1 MNLLLFEPGET
12 PTPQGGRVVI
22 NGRRA
27 LHIAQFLKS
36 SPGDRI
42 RVGAIGGL
50 VGEATVVRAPN
61 AADIRSG
68 QAVSVELDVQLIEP
82 PPPAASLVIVLSLQR
97 PKSMPRILSAITSFG
112 VKEIWV
118 VHSARV
124 EKPYWSCE
132 QISPQRVRE
141 SLLLGLEQ
149 ARDTVL
155 PEVHIRKRFKPFVED
170 ELPHLARGR
179 RALFAHPYA
188 ERAAPGPSAEPTLVA
203 LGPEGGFTESEIKML
218 GLAGLE
224 GARLGVRPLR
234 TESAVPALLGR
245 LLE

>member
-27 LHIAQFLKS
+27 LHITQFLKS

-50 VGEATVVRAPN
+50 VGEATVVRVEA
-61 AADIRSG
+61 
-68 QAVSVELDVQLIEP
+68 SVELDVQLTEP
-82 PPPAASLVIVLSLQR
+82 PPPCAPVVLVLALQR
-97 PKSMPRILSAITSFG
+97 PKSMPRILAAITSFG

-118 VHSARV
+118 VNSARV

-132 QISPQRVRE
+132 QISPLRVRE
-141 SLLLGLEQ
+141 SLVLGLEQ

-155 PEVHIRKRFKPFVED
+155 PEVHFRRRFKPFVED
-170 ELPHLARGR
+170 ELPRLAKGR

-188 ERAAPGPSAEPTLVA
+188 EQAAPGPSAEPTLVA
-203 LGPEGGFTESEIKML
+203 LGPEGGFTESEVRML

-234 TESAVPALLGR
+234 TEAAVPALLGR